1 MDKMIPKLAQAAIN
15 YRECIQDLP
24 EDAFLTPING
34 WSPRDITAHLIGWNR
49 HTITGCRQIRMGNL
63 PSYFE
68 DAPNDYKNING
79 ESVALYFSEDRDL
92 LLAELE
98 SSYLSL
104 ENFVQFMDPD
114 DWANDFGVRYGEHTV
129 TISSTIEALI
139 QDYDDHRQEIEAW
152 SNNLT

>member
-1 MDKMIPKLAQAAIN
+1 MDKMIPKLAQAALN
-15 YRECIQDLP
+15 YRECIQELP
-24 EDAFLTPING
+24 EDSFLTPING
-34 WSPRDITAHLIGWNR
+34 WSPRDTTAHLIGWNR

-68 DAPNDYKNING
+68 DAPNDYKNIND

-114 DWANDFGVRYGEHTV
+114 DWTKDFGVRYGDHTI

-139 QDYDDHRQEIEAW
+139 QDYDDHRQEIETW